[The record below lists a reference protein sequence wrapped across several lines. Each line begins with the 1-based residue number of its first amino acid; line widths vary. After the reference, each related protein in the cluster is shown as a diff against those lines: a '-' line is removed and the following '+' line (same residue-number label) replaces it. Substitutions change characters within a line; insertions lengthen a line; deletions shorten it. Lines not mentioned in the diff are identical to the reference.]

1 MDKNMDV
8 GILLKNISDAIENS
22 ANTELSDF
30 GLTVAQYRYLEYIQ
44 EKPGGVSAKEL
55 RTHFAVSQPT
65 VAGIVKRMRA
75 KGYIAAETSKEDERT
90 KDITLTQAGA
100 ELVRQAGAHKSSMEG
115 RLLSGLSEKEREQFK
130 ALLWKVYDSF
140 YPKGGAGNAE

>member
-1 MDKNMDV
+1 MDRNMDV
-8 GILLKNISDAIENS
+8 GILLKNISDAIENN

-44 EKPGGVSAKEL
+44 ENPGGVSAKEL

-100 ELVRQAGAHKSSMEG
+100 EIVRQAGAHKSSMEEQI
-115 RLLSGLSEKEREQFK
+115 LSDLSEEEREQFK
-130 ALLWKVYDSF
+130 ALLWKVYGSF
-140 YPKGGAGNAE
+140 YLRGGTGYAE